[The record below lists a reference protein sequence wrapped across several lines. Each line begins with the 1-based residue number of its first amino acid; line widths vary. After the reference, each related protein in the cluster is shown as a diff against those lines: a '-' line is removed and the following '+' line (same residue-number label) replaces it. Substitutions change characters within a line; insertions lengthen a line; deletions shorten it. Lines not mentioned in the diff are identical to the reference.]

1 MSSYKIRSAT
11 NHTTKMV
18 PVVEVAKQKND
29 LVMKKIAK
37 DFLVPAREELFS
49 GLIGIFV
56 WSYLLAK
63 ALVPYDLYQQTLESI
78 RESIRKKRISP
89 KLLRE
94 AKASDSIVMVLPSNG
109 VSVDFLFWERQ
120 KIVCQF
126 PFNNGDILFNE
137 KLKRMRKTSLNDFA
151 SEGDVILIGKTVLKN
166 TVNMTGEQ
174 QMNMMNLFRRE
185 LPPTIF
191 EFSKN
196 AIFLEL
202 ERASLNEK
210 DYCKCGDMQ
219 NFAVSGIQ
227 TGMQDF
233 IKKALVSVYSKAGIT
248 KGVRRI

>member
-11 NHTTKMV
+11 NHATKMV
-18 PVVEVAKQKND
+18 PVETAKQKND

-37 DFLVPAREELFS
+37 DSLISAREELFS
-49 GLIGIFV
+49 GLIGFFV

-63 ALVPYDLYQQTLESI
+63 ALVPYDLYQRTLEQ
-78 RESIRKKRISP
+78 IRKKKISA
-89 KLLRE
+89 KLLKE
-94 AKASDSIVMVLPSNG
+94 AKASDSIVMILPTNG
-109 VSVDFLFWERQ
+109 VSIDFLFWERQ

-126 PFNNGDILFNE
+126 PFNGDVFFNE
-137 KLKRMRKTSLNDFA
+137 KLKRIRKMSLNDFA
-151 SEGDVILIGKTVLKN
+151 SEGDVVLIGKTVLKN
-166 TVNMTGEQ
+166 TVGMTAEQ
-174 QMNMMNLFRRE
+174 QMNMINSFGRE